1 MQLLNKDELYEVLS
15 NPTRENFRILL
26 QNHLGEEDYL
36 DFKRE
41 WPDKEKEAR
50 HILAMANSGGGCI
63 IFGVSQNDDGSFEI
77 RGLDILKDA
86 ANLKNEVKGYLPS
99 SLKYHVKDFF
109 YNSSEYDAMIG
120 KKFQILIVEDI
131 PLKLPF
137 VCCKDG
143 EKIKDGDI
151 YVRKGTESERANNY
165 EISELIKRKINETKI
180 PRNKDLS
187 LEKQLEQLKIL
198 YSELTY
204 TTRNNEFFSEITK
217 MLSSYL
223 GSSTTH
229 KKDCY
234 PKEDYDAF
242 IVRMLDKKK
251 KRIEEE
257 LDV

>member
-1 MQLLNKDELYEVLS
+1 MQLLIKDELYDVLN
-15 NPTRENFRILL
+15 NPTRENFRALL

-36 DFKRE
+36 DFKKE

-63 IFGVSQNDDGSFEI
+63 IFGILQNEDGSFEI
-77 RGLDILKDA
+77 SGLDKFKDA
-86 ANLKNEVKGYLPS
+86 ADLRKEIKGYLPP
-99 SLKYHVKDFF
+99 SLKYYVKDFS
-109 YNSSEYDAMIG
+109 YENSEYDAMIG
-120 KKFQILIVEDI
+120 KKFQILIVEDR
-131 PLKLPF
+131 PLDLPYIS
-137 VCCKDG
+137 CKDG
-143 EKIKDGDI
+143 NKIKDGDI
-151 YVRKGTESERANNY
+151 YIRKGTESEKANNY
-165 EISELIKRKINETKI
+165 EIDELIKRKIKETKI

-187 LEKQLEQLKIL
+187 LEKQLQQLKIL

-204 TTRNNEFFSEITK
+204 TTQNSESFSGIAK
-217 MLSSYL
+217 MLTSYFGL
-223 GSSTTH
+223 STTH

>member
-1 MQLLNKDELYEVLS
+1 MQLLNKDELYDVLN

-36 DFKRE
+36 DFKKE

-50 HILAMANSGGGCI
+50 HVLAMANSGGGCI
-63 IFGVSQNDDGSFEI
+63 IFGVLQNDDGSFEI
-77 RGLDILKDA
+77 SGLEKLKDTA
-86 ANLKNEVKGYLPS
+86 DLRKEIKGYLPS
-99 SLKYHVKDFF
+99 SLKYHIKDFI
-109 YNSSEYDAMIG
+109 YENSEYEKMVG
-120 KKFQILIVEDI
+120 KKFQILIVEDN
-131 PLKLPF
+131 PLELPY

-151 YVRKGTESERANNY
+151 YVRKGTESEKANNY
-165 EISELIKRKINETKI
+165 EISELIKRKIRMTKI
-180 PRNKDLS
+180 PRNNNLS
-187 LEKQLEQLKIL
+187 LDKQLEQLKIL

-204 TTRNNEFFSEITK
+204 TTRYSDIFSGITK
-217 MLSSYL
+217 MLSNYL

-229 KKDCY
+229 RKDCY